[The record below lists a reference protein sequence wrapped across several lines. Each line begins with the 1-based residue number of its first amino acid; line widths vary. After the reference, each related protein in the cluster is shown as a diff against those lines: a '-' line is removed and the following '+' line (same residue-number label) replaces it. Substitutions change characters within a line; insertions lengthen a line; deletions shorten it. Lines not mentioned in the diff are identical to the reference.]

1 MNIYGSLMD
10 IFDQKN
16 KREAQIKLLWYF
28 MLFQAHS
35 LCIALA
41 LHYLCTM
48 NSEIVF
54 QIEKELQFSPHTH
67 KDFVELSNFIVDKT
81 KQYLSATTLKRVWGA
96 KNDHHKPSSY
106 TLNVL
111 ARTLGYSDYEHFC
124 IQKKKIISEIFASVY
139 FASGLTLGDEIQ
151 LTWEPDRLLV
161 LRYLDNEQ
169 FQVIASENGKLFV
182 GDTVRAQCFIEGESI
197 TFSHV
202 MHAGKGPFAY
212 VAGKKSGIHVIPLN
226 NEV

>member
-1 MNIYGSLMD
+1 
-10 IFDQKN
+10 
-16 KREAQIKLLWYF
+16 
-28 MLFQAHS
+28 
-35 LCIALA
+35 
-41 LHYLCTM
+41 M

-81 KQYLSATTLKRVWGA
+81 KQYISATTLKRVWGA

-124 IQKKKIISEIFASVY
+124 IQKKEIISDFFAGVY

-212 VAGKKSGIHVIPLN
+212 VAGKKSGIHVTPLN
-226 NEV
+226 NEVVITPPIIHIDISYPYISSAISSNLILVRKA